1 MKDDSFKYK
10 IVDDFDFTVD
20 EKGSE
25 FIALRKIYWGN
36 STEPKLDLRR
46 YYSTENGERMSKG
59 KGLSFLTEDG
69 PHELTRVLLEQGY
82 GKPQE
87 ILKTLEEKRP
97 DVYESL
103 KNKINGLSDEEETE
117 EMYDPRE
124 VF

>member
-59 KGLSFLTEDG
+59 KWLSFLTEGG